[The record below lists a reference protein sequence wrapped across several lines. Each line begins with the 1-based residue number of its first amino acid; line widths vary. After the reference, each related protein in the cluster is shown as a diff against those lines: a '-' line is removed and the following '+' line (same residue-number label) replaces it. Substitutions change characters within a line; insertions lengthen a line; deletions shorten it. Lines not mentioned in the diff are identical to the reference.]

1 MAIAIEQTLSERD
14 FKQIAAYIESNVGI
28 KMPETKRLMMQSRL
42 AGRLRALGIPTYREY
57 INYVFSKNGTNQD
70 ELVLMIDALTTN
82 LTEFFR
88 ESGHFDFMTGTALPA
103 LAASGHHQI
112 KLWSAGCSSGEEPYT
127 LSIVMQEFMRNNPG
141 KINAYSVLA
150 TDISTKVLNKAA
162 EAVYAL
168 DSIKKLPLDMKRRYF
183 LRSKNAAEPKVRVKA
198 DVRNRV
204 SFARLNFMDDDFG
217 FRDTMQIIFCRN
229 VLIYFDKPTQEAV
242 IRKFMQF
249 LETGGYLF
257 LGHSE
262 TIFGMNLPLK
272 NVSPT
277 VFQKV

>member
-229 VLIYFDKPTQEAV
+229 VLIYFDKPTQESV